1 MKKTLFLLLTILIS
15 CVSLSAQYRSNH
27 GHFYGPR
34 HPRVE
39 RHHPRMDR
47 HHSMGHRA
55 NPKAP
60 EFLKKGDK
68 IAILSPSSVPTDLS
82 IIDKGAAAIRNWGFE
97 VVEGKHARSNY
108 HTYAGT
114 PEERVA
120 DIMWAL
126 RDPSIKAIVCSRGGY
141 GSANCLNLLPVDTL
155 RKYPKWIIGYS
166 DITGFLSAEVR
177 AGNMGIH
184 GNMCGYLAK
193 TGGTDQLSLYLR
205 DMLMGKM
212 PRYEVPGNK
221 YNKPGKASGILIGG
235 NMCVYGDIADTPF
248 DFLDRAFIDGR
259 DIILF
264 IEEVEEPYSRIDRMF
279 QHLILRGAMDKIK
292 ALVVGRF
299 DGCPTSRG
307 YNSVFEFID
316 EYVRPYN
323 IPVCYD
329 FPAGHDET
337 WNYPLIEGC
346 PVTLDVAKD
355 KVTMEFNIK

>member
-1 MKKTLFLLLTILIS
+1 MKKALFLLLTILIACS
-15 CVSLSAQYRSNH
+15 VAAQPRPHRGYH
-27 GHFYGPR
+27 GPR

-47 HHSMGHRA
+47 HHRIGHRA
-55 NPKAP
+55 TPKAP

-126 RDPSIKAIVCSRGGY
+126 RDPNIKAIMCSRGGY

-155 RKYPKWIIGYS
+155 RKYPKWFIGYS

-292 ALVVGRF
+292 ALGF
-299 DGCPTSRG
+299 K
-307 YNSVFEFID
+307 FEFID

-329 FPAGHDET
+329 FPAGHDES

>member
-1 MKKTLFLLLTILIS
+1 MKKIFLLTVIMS
-15 CVSLSAQYRSNH
+15 VAMMGMAQHRQHHN
-27 GHFYGPR
+27 PR
-34 HPRVE
+34 HHQQHHGE
-39 RHHPRMDR
+39 RCGKCD
-47 HHSMGHRA
+47 

-60 EFLKKGDK
+60 QFLKKGDK
-68 IAILSPSSVPTDLS
+68 IAILSPSSVPTDLT
-82 IIDKGAAAIRNWGFE
+82 IIDKAAKVLQGWGFQT
-97 VVEGKHARSNY
+97 VEGKYARSNY

-114 PEERVA
+114 PEQRYS

-141 GSANCLNLLPVDTL
+141 GSANVLNLLPLDSL
-155 RKYPKWIIGYS
+155 KKYPKWIVGYS
-166 DITGFLSAEVR
+166 DITGYLSAEVR
-177 AGNMGIH
+177 AGNMAIH
-184 GNMCGYLAK
+184 GNMCGRLAT
-193 TGGTDQLSLYLR
+193 TGGTDQPSLYLR
-205 DMLMGKM
+205 DMLMGNL
-212 PRYEVPGNK
+212 PRYEVPGNE

-248 DFLDRAFIDGR
+248 DFLDRSFIDGH

-299 DGCPTSRG
+299 DGCPPSRD
-307 YNSVFEFID
+307 YKSVFEFIA
-316 EYVRPYN
+316 EYAEPYN
-323 IPVCYD
+323 IPICYD
-329 FPAGHDET
+329 FPAGHDES

-355 KVTMEFNIK
+355 KVTMEFKLPR

>member
-1 MKKTLFLLLTILIS
+1 MKKILLLLVILS
-15 CVSLSAQYRSNH
+15 VATAGMAQR
-27 GHFYGPR
+27 
-34 HPRVE
+34 
-39 RHHPRMDR
+39 RHHFRGHNRHRME
-47 HHSMGHRA
+47 MRA
-55 NPKAP
+55 TPKAP

-68 IAILSPSSVPTDLS
+68 VAILSPSSVPTDLS
-82 IIDKGAAAIRNWGFE
+82 IIDKGAAALKKWGFQ
-97 VVEGKHARSNY
+97 VVEGPHARSNY

-114 PEERVA
+114 TEERLS

-141 GSANCLNLLPVDTL
+141 GSANVLTKLSLDSL
-155 RKYPKWIIGYS
+155 RKYPKWIVGYS

-184 GNMCGYLAK
+184 GNMCGYLAN
-193 TGGTDQLSLYLR
+193 TGGTDQLSIYLR
-205 DMLMGKM
+205 DILMGKM
-212 PRYEVPGNK
+212 PRYEIPGNL

-235 NMCVYGDIADTPF
+235 NMCVYGDIADTQF
-248 DFLDRAFIDGR
+248 DFLDRAFIDHR

-316 EYVRPYN
+316 EYVKPYN

-329 FPAGHDET
+329 FPAGHDES

-355 KVTMEFNIK
+355 KVTMEFNLPK

>member
-1 MKKTLFLLLTILIS
+1 MKAT
-15 CVSLSAQYRSNH
+15 
-27 GHFYGPR
+27 
-34 HPRVE
+34 
-39 RHHPRMDR
+39 
-47 HHSMGHRA
+47 
-55 NPKAP
+55 PKAP
-60 EFLKKGDK
+60 AFLKKGDK
-68 IAILSPSSVPTDLS
+68 VAILSPSSVPTDLS
-82 IIDKGAAAIRNWGFE
+82 IIDKGATALRNWGFE

-114 PEERVA
+114 PEERVE

-155 RKYPKWIIGYS
+155 RKYPKWIVGYS

-212 PRYEVPGNK
+212 PRYEVPGNE

-264 IEEVEEPYSRIDRMF
+264 IEEIDEPYRNIDRLFNMMVKRGLLANCRGIVLGDFSGCGTDMDYASVEEMLHTYLKDY
-279 QHLILRGAMDKIK
+279 D
-292 ALVVGRF
+292 
-299 DGCPTSRG
+299 
-307 YNSVFEFID
+307 
-316 EYVRPYN
+316 
-323 IPVCYD
+323 IPVLCG
-329 FPAGHDET
+329 FPAGHGDV
-337 WNYPLIEGC
+337 NLPLVMGA
-346 PVTLDVAKD
+346 PVKINVDANGGTIDFGIGNRTND
-355 KVTMEFNIK
+355 FNIIDALPTDTIPAP

>member
-1 MKKTLFLLLTILIS
+1 MKKLFLLIVIIS
-15 CVSLSAQYRSNH
+15 SVVTAGVAQHR
-27 GHFYGPR
+27 P
-34 HPRVE
+34 
-39 RHHPRMDR
+39 HHR
-47 HHSMGHRA
+47 GHRPHHEKKE
-55 NPKAP
+55 NPVAP

-68 IAILSPSSVPTDLS
+68 VAILSPSSVPTDLS
-82 IIDKGAAAIRNWGFE
+82 IIDKGADVLRGWGFE
-97 VVEGKHARSNY
+97 VVEGRYARTNY

-114 PEERVA
+114 PEQRVE

-141 GSANCLNLLPVDTL
+141 GSANCLNLLPLDTL
-155 RKYPKWIIGYS
+155 KKYPKWIVGYS
-166 DITGFLSAEVR
+166 DITGYLSAEVR
-177 AGNMGIH
+177 AGNMAIH

-193 TGGTDQLSLYLR
+193 TGGTDAVSHYLR

-212 PRYEVPGNK
+212 PRYEVPGHELNK
-221 YNKPGKASGILIGG
+221 AGRASGILIGG
-235 NMCVYGDIADTPF
+235 NMCVYGDIASTPY
-248 DFLDRAFIDGR
+248 DFLDRSFTDGR

-307 YNSVFEFID
+307 YNSVPEFIA
-316 EYVRPYN
+316 EYVKPYN

-329 FPAGHDET
+329 FPTGHDES

-346 PVTLDVAKD
+346 PVTLDVTRD
-355 KVTMEFNIK
+355 KVTLEFNLPKK

>member
-1 MKKTLFLLLTILIS
+1 M
-15 CVSLSAQYRSNH
+15 SLVLSTAIAQ
-27 GHFYGPR
+27 PR
-34 HPRVE
+34 LRPHNR
-39 RHHPRMDR
+39 
-47 HHSMGHRA
+47 GHRPPHHERKET
-55 NPKAP
+55 PKAP
-60 EFLKKGDK
+60 DFLKQGDT

-82 IIDKGAAAIRNWGFE
+82 IIDKGEAVLQGWGFKT
-97 VVEGKHARSNY
+97 VEGRYARTNY

-114 PEERVA
+114 PEQRLS

-141 GSANCLNLLPVDTL
+141 GSANVLNLLPVDTL
-155 RKYPKWIIGYS
+155 KKYPKWIVGYS
-166 DITGFLSAEVR
+166 DITGYLSAEVR
-177 AGNMGIH
+177 AGNMAIH
-184 GNMCGYLAK
+184 GNMCGRLAE
-193 TGGTDQLSLYLR
+193 TGGTDSPSLYLR
-205 DMLMGKM
+205 DMLMGKL

-221 YNKPGKASGILIGG
+221 YNKPGTATGILIGG

-248 DFLDRAFIDGR
+248 DFLDRSFTDGR

-299 DGCPTSRG
+299 DGCPPSRG

-316 EYVRPYN
+316 EYVKPYN
-323 IPVCYD
+323 IPICYD
-329 FPAGHDET
+329 FPAGHDES

-346 PVTLDVAKD
+346 PVTLKVAKD
-355 KVTMEFNIK
+355 KVTMEFNLPNK